1 MRKFVRPLLLI
12 LVLACGGSESISG
25 PSQTPGPNLS
35 PGTQPDLVTPSGLA
49 VATVT
54 RALPTLTWAAVSGAV
69 GYEVQ
74 VISSGGTTVLQAIR
88 VWTTSLSLPL
98 GQPAGVY
105 TWRVRGCGEP
115 VSGSPVLPTE
125 TTCANG
131 ARASAWATGS
141 FER

>member
-1 MRKFVRPLLLI
+1 
-12 LVLACGGSESISG
+12 
-25 PSQTPGPNLS
+25 
-35 PGTQPDLVTPSGLA
+35 
-49 VATVT
+49 VA
-54 RALPTLTWAAVSGAV
+54 GAV

-74 VISSGGTTVLQAIR
+74 VFSSGGTAVLQAIR

-105 TWRVRGCGEP
+105 TWRVRGCGQP
-115 VSGSPVLPTE
+115 GSGAPVLPTE

-131 ARASAWATGS
+131 APASAWAMGS